1 MSDTQPWDAK
11 QFCYLTTVGRNT
23 GNPHT
28 IEIWFALSDDGR
40 TLYML
45 SGGRDKADWVRNI
58 LKNPNATIRVGNETI
73 SGNGRV
79 VEDDEEE
86 VLARKLVV
94 AKYYGREYNPSGG
107 WEATSLPVAVD
118 LTG

>member
-1 MSDTQPWDAK
+1 MSDTQSWTSK
-11 QFCYLTTVGRNT
+11 QFCYLTTVGRNS
-23 GNPHT
+23 GDAHT
-28 IEIWFALSDDGR
+28 IEIWFAAAPDGQ

-45 SGGRDKADWVRNI
+45 SGGGDRADWVRNI
-58 LKNPNATIRVGNETI
+58 GKNPQVTIRVGDQTI

-79 VEDDEEE
+79 IEGDEEA

-107 WEATSLPVAVD
+107 WEAESLPVAVD
-118 LTG
+118 ITG

>member
-1 MSDTQPWDAK
+1 MSDTQPWAAE
-11 QFCYLTTVGRNT
+11 QFCYLTTAGRKT

-28 IEIWFALSDDGR
+28 IEIWFAAAPDEQ

-45 SGGRDKADWVRNI
+45 SGGGSKADWVRNI
-58 LKNPNATIRVGNETI
+58 LNNSQLTIRVGERTI
-73 SGNGRV
+73 TGKGRV
-79 VEDDEEE
+79 IEDGAEE

-107 WEATSLPVAVD
+107 WEAGSLPVAVD
-118 LTG
+118 ITG